1 MPTTEAAMLLLLRTL
16 IKNEA
21 ILRIRYVLET
31 EEAREATSGFA
42 RERSSY
48 KWSEEW
54 NNGANLYIVH
64 AVT

>member
-1 MPTTEAAMLLLLRTL
+1 VPTTEAAMLLLLRTL

-48 KWSEEW
+48 K
-54 NNGANLYIVH
+54 
-64 AVT
+64 